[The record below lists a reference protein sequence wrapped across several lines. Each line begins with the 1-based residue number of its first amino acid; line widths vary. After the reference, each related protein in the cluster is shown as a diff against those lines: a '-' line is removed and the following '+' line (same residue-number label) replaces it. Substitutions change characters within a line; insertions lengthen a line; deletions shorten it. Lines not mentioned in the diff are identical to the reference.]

1 MRIEAYQRNYT
12 ISETHATDL
21 SIGFIILNQLIGVIG
36 AGECN
41 QEIYDLAYDLGRQ
54 LAENG
59 YSLICG
65 GLGGVMEAA
74 CKGAKSKNGSTIG
87 ILPGNDISEANSYVD
102 FPVATGMGIGRNI
115 IIIRSANLLIAVN
128 GKYGT
133 LSEIAF
139 ALQLNKPV
147 IGLQTWD
154 VSDQIVKVESVDDA
168 IEKVKISLN
177 NV

>member
-1 MRIEAYQRNYT
+1 M
-12 ISETHATDL
+12 
-21 SIGFIILNQLIGVIG
+21 NQLIGVIG

-154 VSDQIVKVESVDDA
+154 VSDQIVKVKSVDDA